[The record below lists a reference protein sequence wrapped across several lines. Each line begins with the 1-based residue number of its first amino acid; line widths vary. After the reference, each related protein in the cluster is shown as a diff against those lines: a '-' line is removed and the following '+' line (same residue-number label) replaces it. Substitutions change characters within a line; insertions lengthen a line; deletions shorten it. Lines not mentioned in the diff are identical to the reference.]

1 MYCQWHVLSR
11 RYAPLLLAALGCIA
25 FVPAFAQSTLPT
37 SGTLVVIPAY
47 GEVRQA
53 NDQAQL
59 TMSIEEQDKDKTV
72 AASRVNLKMKQ
83 GVEILKREDPQ
94 STLKTRGYYT
104 YPVYPDEPPPKG
116 TRVRQPVG
124 WRIGQYVDLTTTN
137 LATLP
142 RTVAAAQKIL
152 SLNSVNFGL
161 SDATSKRLDERRIV
175 ATWQNL
181 SERLASIAG
190 AMGRKVSDAVI
201 DTVDFDGSGAYA
213 QAPQAMMAK
222 GAMRSAMVEQAS
234 VEEPSF
240 EPGDTTLQMRL
251 VAKVRFK

>member
-1 MYCQWHVLSR
+1 MYFQWHALSR

-25 FVPAFAQSTLPT
+25 LVPAFAQSTLPS
-37 SGTLVVIPAY
+37 SGTLVVIPAF

-59 TMSIEEQDKDKTV
+59 TMSIEEQDKDKTA

-94 STLKTRGYYT
+94 ATLKTRGYYT

-142 RTVAAAQKIL
+142 KTVAAAQKIL
-152 SLNSVNFGL
+152 SLSALNFGL
-161 SDATSKRLDERRIV
+161 SAATSKRLDDRRIV

-181 SERLASIAG
+181 GERLASIAG

-201 DTVDFDGSGAYA
+201 DTVDFEGSGAYA
-213 QAPQAMMAK
+213 QAPEPMMAK
-222 GAMRSAMVEQAS
+222 GMMRSAMAEQVS
-234 VEEPSF
+234 IEEPSF
-240 EPGDTTLQMRL
+240 EPGETTLQMRL

>member
-1 MYCQWHVLSR
+1 MKLPWRKFLQRFSP
-11 RYAPLLLAALGCIA
+11 ALLAMLGSA
-25 FVPAFAQSTLPT
+25 AVAQSTLPT
-37 SGTLVVIPAY
+37 SGTLVVVPAY

-53 NDQAQL
+53 NDQARL
-59 TMSIEEQDKDKTV
+59 TMSIEEQDKDKSV

-94 STLKTRGYYT
+94 AILTTRGYYT

-116 TRVRQPVG
+116 MRLRQPVG
-124 WRIGQYVDLTTTN
+124 WRIGQYVDLSTTN

-142 RTVAAAQKIL
+142 KTVAAAQKIL
-152 SLNSVNFGL
+152 SLSAVNFGL
-161 SDATSKRLDERRIV
+161 SNAASKRLDDRRIV

-181 SERLASIAG
+181 GERLNSIAG

-201 DTVDFDGSGAYA
+201 DTVDFEGSGAYA
-213 QAPQAMMAK
+213 QAPEAIMAK
-222 GAMRSAMVEQAS
+222 GAMRSAMAEQVS
-234 VEEPSF
+234 IEEPSF
-240 EPGDTTLQMRL
+240 EPGETTLQMRL

>member
-1 MYCQWHVLSR
+1 MIHQWPVHVR
-11 RYAPLLLAALGCIA
+11 RFLMML
-25 FVPAFAQSTLPT
+25 PAVFGFAVWSSASAQSALPT
-37 SGTLVVIPAY
+37 NGTLVVVPAY

-59 TMSIEEQDKDKTV
+59 TMTIEEQDKDKTV
-72 AASRVNLKMKQ
+72 AASRANLKMKQ

-94 STLKTRGYYT
+94 ATLKTRGYYT

-116 TRVRQPVG
+116 TRVRQPVA

-137 LATLP
+137 LVALP
-142 RTVAAAQKIL
+142 KTVAAAQKIL
-152 SLNSVNFGL
+152 SLSAINFGL
-161 SDATSKRLDERRIV
+161 SAATSKRLDDRRIV

-181 SERLASIAG
+181 GERLASIAG

-201 DTVDFDGSGAYA
+201 DTVDFEGSGAYA
-213 QAPQAMMAK
+213 QAPEAMMAK
-222 GAMRSAMVEQAS
+222 GMMRSAMAEPVS
-234 VEEPSF
+234 IEEPSF
-240 EPGDTTLQMRL
+240 EPGETTLQMRL